1 MEKVKVMVV
10 DDSKVS
16 RAMLERTLA
25 RTNFE
30 VVAMARDAAEA
41 VKMYSEY
48 SPAVVTM
55 DMNLPDADGIECS
68 KRIHAIDPEA
78 KIVMISA
85 MKDASLVAKGRE
97 VGISAFLQKPVSP
110 NELLDTLMILCQNKA
125 GKVAVLRESYAKPFM
140 RALQQGLFSLIG
152 VHSEVELELDERRFL
167 EVSGVAVIIGL
178 TGYPSGRAIV
188 YMEAETMRKFAMVML
203 EEEGAE
209 SIGDDEASESVEEAA
224 NIIVGRG
231 VSNIND
237 VFKDKEM
244 RITPPGTICG
254 VDIRIASPKLTTFRV
269 VAKTRI
275 GDIKMNIGFAEGEE
289 YRYKQGTVHSG
300 RLRRS
305 TRYGECRGF
314 GKRRFRYGL

>member
-125 GKVAVLRESYAKPFM
+125 GKVAVLRESYAKPFR

-275 GDIKMNIGFAEGEE
+275 GDIKMNIGFAEGE
-289 YRYKQGTVHSG
+289 
-300 RLRRS
+300 
-305 TRYGECRGF
+305 
-314 GKRRFRYGL
+314 

>member
-25 RTNFE
+25 KTNFE

-41 VKMYSEY
+41 VKMYEEY
-48 SPAVVTM
+48 NPAVVTM

-68 KRIHAIDPEA
+68 RRIHALDPEA

-85 MKDASLVAKGRE
+85 MKDASLVARGRE

-209 SIGDDEASESVEEAA
+209 SVGDDEASESVEEAA

-275 GDIKMNIGFAEGEE
+275 GDIKMNIGFAEGE
-289 YRYKQGTVHSG
+289 
-300 RLRRS
+300 
-305 TRYGECRGF
+305 
-314 GKRRFRYGL
+314 